1 MTADSAQLQR
11 EVKKAEGT
19 FKAFEKATKM
29 VGKASRNALGIIATG
44 AAGLV
49 ALTVETANSATEL
62 SNLSRV
68 AGVSAEQLQ
77 KMSFGSKKLGID
89 QEKLADI
96 LKDTNDKI
104 GDFLATG
111 AGGAVDFFENI
122 APKVGVTAEQFRNL
136 NSADA
141 LQLYISS
148 LERANLSQAQMTF
161 YMEALASDS
170 TALIPLFRE
179 NGQLLRE
186 QADEAQRYGK
196 VLSDLSMQE
205 LAEFQKSIDNFQ
217 ARMSGLSSQLSVSF
231 ATIANDFID
240 AWGSMDQA
248 ADDAAGGGIK
258 VFESSIK
265 MISKVLIFGRGVLS
279 AFSEHV
285 KGVGKLLGSF
295 REAQEAMNFSIIGDG
310 ISDFKDANIQAQI
323 AIENAH
329 LAWARFNGDLKS
341 GMQGKDPVVG
351 GGGGVNEEGGI
362 LGISSKELEAKRALL
377 EDSFLMEHELLNRQA
392 QDEVNIL
399 IESLSRKQITQEE
412 FYKLAEKQRKSHA
425 DRMSQISSKSEK
437 EDLSRQKSAFAS
449 TMAAASQHSRAMFN
463 LYKAYKISEAIINA
477 ESAILGAFA
486 VGAKIGGPPLGY
498 AFGAAAAAATA
509 INVAAIASQSFGS
522 GGTSSGAPSAG
533 AIPDV
538 DTGTVDDIAA
548 ANDEPSRTLTINVE
562 GVGDDEL
569 LSRDQLRQII
579 DEINEAEFSNVQI
592 RGL

>member
-11 EVKKAEGT
+11 EVKKAEDT

-49 ALTVETANSATEL
+49 ALTVETANSAREL

-231 ATIANDFID
+231 ATIANDFIE

-248 ADDAAGGGIK
+248 ANDAAGGGIK
-258 VFESSIK
+258 AFESSIK

-285 KGVGKLLGSF
+285 KGVGELLGSF
-295 REAQEAMNFSIIGDG
+295 REAQEAMDFSKIGDG
-310 ISDFKDANIQAQI
+310 ILDFKDANIQAQI

-329 LAWARFNGDLKS
+329 LAWARFNGDLTS
-341 GMQGKDPVVG
+341 
-351 GGGGVNEEGGI
+351 EEGGVPGMPAMNDKNVKVSTGT
-362 LGISSKELEAKRALL
+362 LKYYEMLEKEKRRHEKRMADIEARAQR
-377 EDSFLMEHELLNRQA
+377 N
-392 QDEVNIL
+392 
-399 IESLSRKQITQEE
+399 
-412 FYKLAEKQRKSHA
+412 KLAK
-425 DRMSQISSKSEK
+425 
-437 EDLSRQKSAFAS
+437 QKSNFEGLLS
-449 TMAAASQHSRAMFN
+449 SAAQHSRAMFN
-463 LYKAYKISEAIINA
+463 IHKVYKISEALINA
-477 ESAILGAFA
+477 QSAILGAYAF
-486 VGAKIGGPPLGY
+486 GAKIGGPPLGA